1 MERVI
6 EETATVV
13 AVEDGFAWV
22 EADRRSACGHCG
34 SADAC
39 GTGTLAKLFRQDRTR
54 LRIHDPMGL
63 HAGERVTIAVEGGTL
78 LRASFTAYMLP
89 LVALVAAAGL
99 ATVLHL
105 EEGPVALAGLA
116 GLGAGLWLSGRLT
129 GGTQG
134 RDRYRPTLVGRASF
148 SAPVPFQAS
157 VTLSDGAKT

>member
-1 MERVI
+1 MERII

-39 GTGTLAKLFRQDRTR
+39 GTGTLAKLFRQGRTR

-63 HAGERVTIAVEGGTL
+63 RNGERVTIAVQGGTL

-89 LVALVAAAGL
+89 LAALVAAAGL
-99 ATVLHL
+99 ATAMQLT
-105 EEGPVALAGLA
+105 EGLVAIAGVA

-129 GGTQG
+129 GGIQG
-134 RDRYRPTLVGRASF
+134 RDRYRPILIGRAGF
-148 SAPVPFQAS
+148 SAPVPFKPS
-157 VTLSDGAKT
+157 GATPGNP

>member
-22 EADRRSACGHCG
+22 EADRRSACGQCG

-39 GTGTLAKLFRQDRTR
+39 GTGTLAKLFRQGRTR
-54 LRIHDPMGL
+54 LRIDDPMGL
-63 HAGERVTIAVEGGTL
+63 RTGERVTIAVEGGTL

-99 ATVLHL
+99 ATALHL
-105 EEGPVALAGLA
+105 EEGLVALAGLA
-116 GLGAGLWLSGRLT
+116 GLAGGLWLSGRLT

-134 RDRYRPTLVGRASF
+134 RDRYRPTLVGRAGF
-148 SAPVPFQAS
+148 SAPVAFEPTEAVAES
-157 VTLSDGAKT
+157 STI